1 MKLSANAGT
10 EINTHWQ
17 VMIGCTETSDV
28 KFTGIIEIFLIFEA
42 CGSLIYCSCE
52 AD

>member
-1 MKLSANAGT
+1 MP
-10 EINTHWQ
+10 WQ
-17 VMIGCTETSDV
+17 VMIPWIETPDV
-28 KFTGIIEIFLIFEA
+28 KFPGIIETFEA